1 MMVAAPP
8 GFRILALDEIDSTN
22 AEAAR
27 RAAAGE
33 AEGLVVWARSQTAGR
48 GRRGR
53 SWVSPAGN
61 CYSSILLRPRCKPR
75 AALGLGFAAALA
87 TARAVREAL
96 GSQGGAVALK
106 WPNDVLL
113 DGRKISGCL
122 MESRVGANGDV
133 DHLIVGVGINVA
145 NHPTHT
151 EYPATSLGAAGAR
164 AATVEAVLTGYLE
177 AFAAWYE
184 RWRHE
189 GVAPLRAAWLGL
201 AAGLGQPIKVR
212 LEGEVLEGV
221 FAALDGHGALVL
233 KLADGERVI
242 DTGEVFPV
250 RG

>member
-1 MMVAAPP
+1 MTVAAPP

-33 AEGLVVWARSQTAGR
+33 AEGLVVWARSQSAGR

-75 AALGLGFAAALA
+75 EALGLGFAAALA

-96 GSQGGAVALK
+96 GSQGGTVALK

-122 MESRVGANGDV
+122 MESGVGKSGDV
-133 DHLIVGVGINVA
+133 DYLIVGVGINVSS
-145 NHPTHT
+145 HPEGT
-151 EYPATSLGAAGAR
+151 EYPATSLHASGADSAN
-164 AATVEAVLTGYLE
+164 VEAVLTGYLGS
-177 AFAAWYE
+177 FAAWYE
-184 RWRHE
+184 RWRRA
-189 GVAPLRAAWLGL
+189 GFAPVRAAWLGL
-201 AAGLGQPIKVR
+201 AAGFGQPIKVR
-212 LEGEVLEGV
+212 LEDEVLEGV
-221 FAALDGHGALVL
+221 FVALDGHGALVL

-242 DTGEVFPV
+242 ETGEVFPV

>member
-1 MMVAAPP
+1 MTVAPPP

-33 AEGLVVWARSQTAGR
+33 AEGLVIWARSQSAGR

-53 SWVSPAGN
+53 IWISPAGN

-87 TARAVREAL
+87 AADAVREAL
-96 GSQGGAVALK
+96 GSRGGAIALK

-122 MESRVGANGDV
+122 MESSVGANGDV
-133 DHLIVGVGINVA
+133 DHLVVGVGINVA
-145 NHPTHT
+145 SHPTDT
-151 EYPATSLGAAGAR
+151 EYPATSLAAAGAQ
-164 AATVEAVLTGYLE
+164 AANIEAVLTGYVE

-189 GVAPLRAAWLGL
+189 GFAPIRAAWLGL
-201 AAGLGQPIKVR
+201 ATGLGQTIKVR
-212 LEGEVLEGV
+212 LEDEVLDGI
-221 FAALDGHGALVL
+221 FSTLDGHGALVL

-250 RG
+250 RS